1 MEEVLTIRVP
11 KGTRKRLETRAKA
24 ERLSLSQYVRRALE
38 AEQLA
43 GALEAARRDLVPK
56 ARANGLYTDDDI
68 FNIVS

>member
-11 KGTRKRLETRAKA
+11 KGTRKRLESRARA

-38 AEQLA
+38 AEQLT

>member
-11 KGTRKRLETRAKA
+11 KGTRRKLEQRAKA
-24 ERLSLSQYVRRALE
+24 EHLSLSQYVRRALE

-43 GALEAARRDLVPK
+43 GALEVARRDLVPR
-56 ARANGLYTDDDI
+56 ARAKGLYTDDDI

>member
-11 KGTRKRLETRAKA
+11 KGTRKRLESRARA

-56 ARANGLYTDDDI
+56 ARANGLYTDDDV